1 MPNLI
6 LLYSFSNKNK
16 STLKYWWQ
24 IRKNSTDSL
33 LTKIEN
39 PLKRSKCWN
48 CDTGLFVYTTDSLF
62 NRFFTKLHEGNL
74 ISYPFTLQVTAVT
87 QQWLT
92 SENNCICFGKKQHLT
107 LQAGDTK
114 WQRYCSMSICMMLWQ
129 VKVGWHAGDE
139 LTPYSAVTLYLP
151 LGRRQY
157 CFLGC
162 IYRQVNCN
170 SQCLQVGGQNIVS
183 ELLSSFIL

>member
-1 MPNLI
+1 VPNLI

-92 SENNCICFGKKQHLT
+92 SENNCICFDVVCKCNDIYSSCPWKEAASNPPGWWYKVTKL
-107 LQAGDTK
+107 LQYVNMHDVMTGQGGMTC
-114 WQRYCSMSICMMLWQ
+114 WRWTNSIQCCH
-129 VKVGWHAGDE
+129 VV
-139 LTPYSAVTLYLP
+139 SATWKETIL
-151 LGRRQY
+151 
-157 CFLGC
+157 FLGMHL
-162 IYRQVNCN
+162 
-170 SQCLQVGGQNIVS
+170 SAG
-183 ELLSSFIL
+183 EL